1 VTRLR
6 GAGTGRYNRAVARIR
21 LVALD
26 LDGTLL
32 HAGNRIADE
41 DAQAVRDAVAAGVHV
56 VLSTSRWFTL
66 ALTTA
71 EALGIPDPLI
81 CHNGALVKTPA
92 GEELAHH
99 RIDGPTAEAIVRE
112 AEDAGV
118 EPVVTVDDVTY
129 WGTARTDVDP
139 ARFPAGMVVERDI
152 ARRVR
157 NGCTAFLFFGERNV
171 RAMLERLDGRYA
183 GGLNLAW
190 GYSETYPP
198 YLNVVRREANKGAAL
213 LAVCERLGVGPDDAL
228 AMGDAAPDLEM
239 LRVVGWPVAMGN
251 APEEVRREA
260 RAVAPSNRE
269 GGVAWAVRELVL

>member
-1 VTRLR
+1 MTRL
-6 GAGTGRYNRAVARIR
+6 R

-41 DAQAVRDAVAAGVHV
+41 DAQAVRDAIAAGVHV

-71 EALGIPDPLI
+71 QALGIPDPLV
-81 CHNGALVKTPA
+81 CHNGALVKTPD

-99 RIDGPTAEAIVRE
+99 RIDGATAEAIVRE
-112 AEDAGV
+112 ALEAGV

-129 WGTARTDVDP
+129 WGTSRGDVDP
-139 ARFPAGMVVERDI
+139 SRLPAGMVAERDV
-152 ARRVR
+152 AGRVR
-157 NGCTAFLFFGERNV
+157 NGCTAFLFFGERSV

-183 GGLNLAW
+183 GELNLAW

-213 LAVCERLGVGPDDAL
+213 LTVCERLGVDPKDAL

-251 APEEVRREA
+251 APEDVRRHA
-260 RAVAPSNRE
+260 RAIAPSNRE
-269 GGVAWAVRELVL
+269 AGVAWAIRELVL

>member
-1 VTRLR
+1 MRRDVAR
-6 GAGTGRYNRAVARIR
+6 GYNRAVARLR

-56 VLSTSRWFTL
+56 ILSTSRWFTL

-71 EALGIPDPLI
+71 DALGIRDPLI
-81 CHNGALVKTPA
+81 CHNGALVKTRD
-92 GEELAHH
+92 GEELVHH

-112 AEDAGV
+112 AVEAGV
-118 EPVVTVDDVTY
+118 DPVVTVDDVTY
-129 WGTARTDVDP
+129 WGTSRTDVDP
-139 ARFPAGMVVERDI
+139 SRFPAGMVAERDV
-152 ARRVR
+152 AARVR
-157 NGCTAFLFFGERNV
+157 GGCTAFLFFGERGV
-171 RAMLERLDGRYA
+171 RVMLERLDGRHA
-183 GGLNLAW
+183 GELNLAW

-213 LAVCERLGVGPDDAL
+213 LAVCRRLGVDPKDAL
-228 AMGDAAPDLEM
+228 AMGDAAPDIEM

-251 APEEVRREA
+251 APEEVKRVA

-269 GGVAWAVRELVL
+269 AGVAWAIRELAL

>member
-1 VTRLR
+1 MRA
-6 GAGTGRYNRAVARIR
+6 GAGSGYNRAVARIR

-32 HAGNRIADE
+32 HAGNRIAEE
-41 DAQAVRDAVAAGVHV
+41 DAQAVRDALAAGVHV

-66 ALTTA
+66 ALATA
-71 EALGIPDPLI
+71 EPLGLRDPLI

-92 GEELAHH
+92 GEELLHH
-99 RIDGPTAEAIVRE
+99 RIDGATAEAIVRE
-112 AEDAGV
+112 ALDAGV

-129 WGTARTDVDP
+129 WGTSRGDVDP
-139 ARFPAGMVVERDI
+139 ARFPAGMVAERDV

-157 NGCTAFLFFGERNV
+157 DGCTAFLFFGERNV
-171 RAMLERLDGRYA
+171 RAMLGRLDGRYA
-183 GGLNLAW
+183 DRLNLAW

-213 LAVCERLGVGPDDAL
+213 LAVCARLGVDPKDAL

-269 GGVAWAVRELVL
+269 AGVAWALRELVL